1 MCLVGMV
8 VRWYIDFLL
17 IIITYLYS
25 SCIYSFLQQHP
36 YFFDFFMFFVLFR
49 FVVQEFRQTVFVEV
63 ETLLTVEQFYRSFL
77 QTTSTMYYNV
87 DCLVASQ
94 KKIV

>member
-1 MCLVGMV
+1 
-8 VRWYIDFLL
+8 
-17 IIITYLYS
+17 
-25 SCIYSFLQQHP
+25 
-36 YFFDFFMFFVLFR
+36 MFFVLFI

-87 DCLVASQ
+87 DCLYSCIT